1 MFKNSSCGFINSKKL
16 ELKPINKIGI
26 IKDDAKTN
34 NQEEKKVGESS
45 SDEESIT
52 SNIKENNSYNEKTI
66 ESLKKELAEQ
76 KKINQEKENKISS
89 LVKANEKL
97 SINLEKINIQVSKIY
112 EQKIKKK
119 IQKSNSL
126 KDNDE
131 EKQIKILEKENKNL
145 INLLRIQKNDNK
157 HLKKQI
163 DELLNKQIDE
173 LLNKDKETIYNLK
186 TEIHNKNNRISL
198 LQFEISQLK
207 RKINNLEKL
216 KKENNNFF
224 KKENQNKDE
233 ALLREKIL
241 KLNEQI
247 MLIKNKNEIQE
258 RIIEEAKNIISSLSL
273 KLRKF
278 KETNGDNINAKFS
291 SSDQLIKNCLISC
304 SKKDIFAEV
313 EEKLYEEYP
322 QCRNTYNT
330 FICGGKKILK
340 NKTLEENQIENQI
353 PILVIITK
361 KNDTNFN

>member
-16 ELKPINKIGI
+16 KLKPIDKIRI
-26 IKDDAKTN
+26 IKDDTKTN
-34 NQEEKKVGESS
+34 NQEEKKEGDSS

-52 SNIKENNSYNEKTI
+52 SNEKENNSYNEKTI
-66 ESLKKELAEQ
+66 ESLRKELAEE
-76 KKINQEKENKISS
+76 KRINLEKEDKILS
-89 LVKANEKL
+89 LAKANEKL

-119 IQKSNSL
+119 IRKSDSL
-126 KDNDE
+126 KDTNE

-145 INLLRIQKNDNK
+145 INLQRIHKNENK

-163 DELLNKQIDE
+163 DELI
-173 LLNKDKETIYNLK
+173 NKDKETIYNLN
-186 TEIHNKNNRISL
+186 TEIHNKNNRICL
-198 LQFEISQLK
+198 LQFEISKLK

-216 KKENNNFF
+216 KEANNNFF
-224 KKENQNKDE
+224 KKENPNKDE
-233 ALLREKIL
+233 VLLREKIL
-241 KLNEQI
+241 KLNEEI
-247 MLIKNKNEIQE
+247 ILIKNKNEIQE
-258 RIIEEAKNIISSLSL
+258 RIIKEAKNIISSLSL

>member
-16 ELKPINKIGI
+16 KLKPIDKIRI
-26 IKDDAKTN
+26 IKDDTKTN

-52 SNIKENNSYNEKTI
+52 SNEKENNSYNEKTI
-66 ESLKKELAEQ
+66 ESLRKELAEE
-76 KKINQEKENKISS
+76 KRINLEKEDKILS
-89 LVKANEKL
+89 LAKANEKL

-119 IQKSNSL
+119 IRKSDSL
-126 KDNDE
+126 KDTNE

-145 INLLRIQKNDNK
+145 INLQRIHKNENK

-163 DELLNKQIDE
+163 DELI
-173 LLNKDKETIYNLK
+173 NKDKETIYNLN
-186 TEIHNKNNRISL
+186 TEIHNKNNRICL
-198 LQFEISQLK
+198 LQFEISKLK

-216 KKENNNFF
+216 KEANNNFF
-224 KKENQNKDE
+224 KKENPNKDE
-233 ALLREKIL
+233 VLLREKIL
-241 KLNEQI
+241 KLNEEI
-247 MLIKNKNEIQE
+247 ILIKNENEIQE
-258 RIIEEAKNIISSLSL
+258 RIIKEAKNIISSLSL

>member
-16 ELKPINKIGI
+16 KLKPIDKIRI
-26 IKDDAKTN
+26 IKDDTKTN

-52 SNIKENNSYNEKTI
+52 SNEKENNSYNEKTI
-66 ESLKKELAEQ
+66 ESLRKELAEQ

-145 INLLRIQKNDNK
+145 INLLRIQKNENK
-157 HLKKQI
+157 HLK
-163 DELLNKQIDE
+163 KQIDE
-173 LLNKDKETIYNLK
+173 LLNKDKETIYNIK
-186 TEIHNKNNRISL
+186 TEIHNKNNRICL
-198 LQFEISQLK
+198 LQFEISKLK

-216 KKENNNFF
+216 KEANNNFF

-313 EEKLYEEYP
+313 EEKLYEKYP
-322 QCRNTYNT
+322 QYRNTYNT